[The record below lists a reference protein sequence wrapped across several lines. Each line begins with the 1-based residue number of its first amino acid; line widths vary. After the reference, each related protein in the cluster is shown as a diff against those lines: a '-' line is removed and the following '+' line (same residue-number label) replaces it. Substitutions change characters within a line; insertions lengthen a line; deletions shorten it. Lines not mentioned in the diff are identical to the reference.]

1 MHLTL
6 HINSAWHT
14 NRKDMARWFPGKRN
28 THNTQSRLRECDFH
42 PHFSKRKQQD
52 SQLKCGT
59 TEITG
64 ETSYTWD
71 SIGLGMGGASHNV
84 LLRTG
89 LFHWSLCHAPREAW
103 NILRV
108 PWCFEQMAGIQFINC
123 RVTLPTRSKDCGIVK
138 ENVQHYPEDPHPTS
152 ECFSNIWR
160 G

>member
-1 MHLTL
+1 
-6 HINSAWHT
+6 
-14 NRKDMARWFPGKRN
+14 
-28 THNTQSRLRECDFH
+28 
-42 PHFSKRKQQD
+42 
-52 SQLKCGT
+52 
-59 TEITG
+59 
-64 ETSYTWD
+64 
-71 SIGLGMGGASHNV
+71 MGGASHNV

-89 LFHWSLCHAPREAW
+89 LFHWSLCHAPQGAW

-160 G
+160 ALPDFHVTEVQQCGRKSLEGDLAFPLKCKQQLVLGRRKVESHLRTKEKWKVQPPTIPSAAVR